1 MAKLEQFQKEAPE
14 NLKLLAQQKTE
25 IEAALQ
31 QCSEAVIICEEIMY
45 PGVKAS
51 FGIVYREIV
60 EEHERCKLSLDAG
73 KVLISE
79 YRA

>member
-1 MAKLEQFQKEAPE
+1 L
-14 NLKLLAQQKTE
+14 
-25 IEAALQ
+25 
-31 QCSEAVIICEEIMY
+31 Y

-60 EEHERCKLSLDAG
+60 ERKERCKLGLEAG

-79 YRA
+79 YRGD